1 MARALDRENLNVRAL
16 YVASLKDRDTGDF
29 VASILRDWSPQIVL
43 NATAFSARLDDAPSP
58 LEAAGAPILQ
68 VVFAGSSREA
78 WRDSPRGLSQSDHAM
93 QVVLPELDGRLLTT
107 AISFKAEES
116 EVAGLEFARVAH
128 QPSAEGIAAAARS
141 GSLWARLATS
151 PRAERKL
158 ALVLSDYPGAAGQA
172 AHAVGLDAIASTVEI
187 LRLLKGEGFDVGG
200 TLPDSKQLVAELC
213 DADPT
218 PFLSLADYRR
228 LFATLDA
235 DARAKIVAA

>member
-1 MARALDRENLNVRAL
+1 M
-16 YVASLKDRDTGDF
+16 
-29 VASILRDWSPQIVL
+29 L

-78 WRDSPRGLSQSDHAM
+78 WQGSPRGLSQSDHAM

-128 QPSAEGIAAAARS
+128 QPAAEGIAAAARS
-141 GSLWARLATS
+141 ASLWARLATT

-172 AHAVGLDAIASTVEI
+172 AHAVGLDAIASSAEI
-187 LRLLKGEGFDVGG
+187 LQLLNSEGFDVGD
-200 TLPDSKQLVAELC
+200 TLPENASLVAALC
-213 DADPT
+213 DAEPDAIP
-218 PFLSLADYRR
+218 LARR
-228 LFATLDA
+228 LPAPVRETRHSSPRQDRRRLG
-235 DARAKIVAA
+235 RA